1 MDKNPKHVPAPSWFG
16 CLWPGRSSSSSK
28 RQSVGTATNS
38 QPTQDGTSSSR
49 SLPTVRTKSRR
60 RSSTAPG
67 TTLSAVSETAMT
79 SAMLVID
86 SARHDDRQTTPAA
99 PPCTPSTDVV
109 QPPQAERP
117 SGASRLSNAS
127 RTVGAGRE
135 SGAGA
140 VGASETA
147 EGDDSGRLDRW
158 LDTGVVGNIAS
169 VATAATNPDTTRASA
184 AAAFPEGRR
193 LMQEEYLSRTYEN
206 TAPSLVDGRRLF
218 GRLVDVYD
226 ADTLTCVVEV
236 SKGTFQRTTVRLLG
250 IDVCEMTSKLPKAL
264 AVATKARDTVVTHL
278 TNDAVHPDGAD
289 RASVRGMLQS
299 DVYIVGLAFANRPDK
314 YGRLLAIVHRI
325 DPATLT
331 WEKSAAHLLLERA
344 LAIPYDG
351 LEKRMNQEDLARFLD
366 PPVSNT
372 R

>member
-16 CLWPGRSSSSSK
+16 CLWPNRNK
-28 RQSVGTATNS
+28 RKSVGTATNS
-38 QPTQDGTSSSR
+38 QQTQDGTSSGR

-109 QPPQAERP
+109 QPHQAERP

-127 RTVGAGRE
+127 RAVGAGRE

-140 VGASETA
+140 VGAGEVG

-158 LDTGVVGNIAS
+158 MDTGVVGNIVT
-169 VATAATNPDTTRASA
+169 VAT

-236 SKGTFQRTTVRLLG
+236 SKGTFQRATVRLLG

-264 AVATKARDTVVTHL
+264 AVATKARDAVVTHL

-325 DPATLT
+325 DPATLA

-344 LAIPYDG
+344 LAVPYDG

-366 PPVSNT
+366 PPVSNA